1 MASLEAMDL
10 MLDLTQL
17 MDEMRT
23 QITTYIYPYVCLCM
37 MCVDQIDP
45 LFVS

>member
-1 MASLEAMDL
+1 MNLQNPSRWKEQMASLEAMDL

-23 QITTYIYPYVCLCM
+23 SRSYIIYLLY
-37 MCVDQIDP
+37 IK
-45 LFVS
+45 FK